1 MKKVSILFLFCLVIS
16 SGSFAQTTGLWSEQV
31 SFSTPQYPNQTRTF
45 AYRIPTNYSASKK
58 YKVFIALHGQGGTP
72 TSFLTSMWQVYGQ
85 TSIVGDAIMIA
96 PSEGASL
103 SNFIQPTGEDDGIL
117 DAILARART
126 MYNIDTT
133 KVYITGFSRGS
144 RDGLKIGLANP
155 LKYRGMLLYTPALLS
170 INEAKNLTS
179 MKFTYTNGKF
189 IPICMTVGANDS
201 QYTGIDAEVQNQ
213 LAAISNKSMLKV
225 LPGVGHNVPQTIADY
240 QQCYNFVE
248 ANVYIPPTTGVDNV
262 SEEQGRIDIFPNPAH
277 SIFYVGLYHEIG
289 LEDDIT
295 TRVYNVAGQKVYEQE
310 NNYMN
315 QIHVVNLEGQPSG
328 LYMVEVITPS
338 GRFVKRVS
346 VTE

>member
-1 MKKVSILFLFCLVIS
+1 
-16 SGSFAQTTGLWSEQV
+16 
-31 SFSTPQYPNQTRTF
+31 
-45 AYRIPTNYSASKK
+45 
-58 YKVFIALHGQGGTP
+58 
-72 TSFLTSMWQVYGQ
+72 
-85 TSIVGDAIMIA
+85 
-96 PSEGASL
+96 
-103 SNFIQPTGEDDGIL
+103 
-117 DAILARART
+117 
-126 MYNIDTT
+126 
-133 KVYITGFSRGS
+133 
-144 RDGLKIGLANP
+144 
-155 LKYRGMLLYTPALLS
+155 MLLYTPALLS

-189 IPICMTVGANDS
+189 IPICMTVGANDA
-201 QYTGIDAEVQNQ
+201 QYTGIDAEVQAQ

-225 LPGVGHNVPQTIADY
+225 LSGVGHNVPQTITDY

-248 ANVYIPPTTGVDNV
+248 ANVYVPTTGVDNI
-262 SEEQGRIDIFPNPAH
+262 SAEQAGIDIFPNP
-277 SIFYVGLYHEIG
+277 SQGIFYVGLNREIG
-289 LEDDIT
+289 LEDNIT